1 MHEEGEGRSW
11 ELVHDRQQKTT
22 EYWVLTLV
30 SISSFPW
37 LFFYWTWFF
46 SFFFCSCH
54 GGCWCGEIYKK
65 SRNWYVFFAACVQT
79 ILKSGW
85 SLHAF
90 FALLVLLLL
99 LLVMEVVGVE
109 KLQEVSKLVCFLC
122 CLRANNIG
130 IWMKSKCF
138 FCFACTTSSSS
149 RHGGCWC
156 GEIFASLEFGMFLCL
171 CANIQI
177 WRRLVISCFACASFS
192 SRHGGCWCG
201 EIAGVDLV

>member
-1 MHEEGEGRSW
+1 
-11 ELVHDRQQKTT
+11 
-22 EYWVLTLV
+22 
-30 SISSFPW
+30 
-37 LFFYWTWFF
+37 
-46 SFFFCSCH
+46 
-54 GGCWCGEIYKK
+54 
-65 SRNWYVFFAACVQT
+65 
-79 ILKSGW
+79 
-85 SLHAF
+85 
-90 FALLVLLLL
+90 
-99 LLVMEVVGVE
+99 MEVVGVE